1 MTWRCYWA
9 IPNESSW
16 LKFLLM
22 ILLLLLT
29 ILLSILP
36 VSRSIVPYI
45 IKCVTESQFHMKP
58 IVIMV
63 WLCIWEEATRRNV
76 FLDQETSET
85 GEVERLLL
93 LTGPSP
99 ITARWVAH
107 RRNLR
112 QIWEWAFPVLWDKV
126 VMKCPPNYGQTQGH
140 TGALQLET
148 GTCHGHLQRL
158 NHGHYS
164 CWPSTSPEW
173 NSGWK
178 SEIRHLLCAL
188 EKWTKQAFGK
198 LDIFR

>member
-1 MTWRCYWA
+1 
-9 IPNESSW
+9 
-16 LKFLLM
+16 M

-76 FLDQETSET
+76 FLDQ
-85 GEVERLLL
+85 
-93 LTGPSP
+93 

-107 RRNLR
+107 RWNLR